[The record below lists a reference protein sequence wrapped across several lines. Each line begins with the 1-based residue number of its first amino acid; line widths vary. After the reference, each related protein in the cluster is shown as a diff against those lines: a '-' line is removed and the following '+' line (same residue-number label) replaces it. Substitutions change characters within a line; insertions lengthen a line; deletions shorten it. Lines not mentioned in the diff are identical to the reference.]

1 MLRTHTSPLYRLL
14 LLLVLALT
22 LAGCSRQTL
31 FDTAMNHE
39 RRAAGLEVHTLQ
51 IQDGQITISYATN
64 APQAERDTILLIHG
78 FGANKENWHRMAR
91 HLTADYNV
99 YALDLP
105 GHGASS
111 KPLDLPYGVVDQVGY
126 VLQAM
131 DALAVKQAHI
141 AGNSMGG
148 AISAAFARVH
158 PDRVITVTLF
168 NPAGST
174 RYPAELDDYLAR
186 GENPLVVE
194 KRGDFKRLMAFAL
207 EERPFIPWPLT
218 SVLEDRAM
226 ANEEINNIIFAAL
239 RTSGETGSLEDE
251 MPYIQAPTLIIWGDQ
266 DRVLNYRNAE
276 VFNDL
281 IPDSRKVILPNIGHA
296 PMIETPKVSA
306 ALMTEFIREVQSRS
320 Y

>member
-1 MLRTHTSPLYRLL
+1 MPTQASPLYRLL
-14 LLLVLALT
+14 LLLTIALT

-31 FDTAMNHE
+31 FESAMNHE
-39 RRAAGLEVHTLQ
+39 RRAAGLELHSLE
-51 IQDGQITISYATN
+51 IQGGKLTISYAANT
-64 APQAERDTILLIHG
+64 PQAERDTILLIHG

-91 HLTADYNV
+91 QLTPEYNV

-111 KPLDLPYGVVDQVGY
+111 KPLDLPYGIVDQVGY
-126 VLQAM
+126 VREIM
-131 DALAVKQAHI
+131 DALAVKQVHM

-148 AISAAFARVH
+148 AISAAFARLH
-158 PDRVITVTLF
+158 PDRVVTITLF

-174 RYPAELDDYLAR
+174 RYPAELDEHLAR

-194 KRGDFKRLMAFAL
+194 QRGDFKRLMAFAL
-207 EERPFIPWPLT
+207 EKRPFIPWPLT
-218 SVLEDRAM
+218 SVIEERAM
-226 ANEEINNIIFAAL
+226 ANEEINNVIFSAL
-239 RTSGETGSLEDE
+239 LDSGESGSLEDE
-251 MPYIQAPTLIIWGDQ
+251 MPHIQAPTLIIWGEQ
-266 DRVLNYRNAE
+266 DRVLNYRNAQ

-296 PMIETPKVSA
+296 PMIETPKESA
-306 ALMTEFIREVQSRS
+306 ALMTEFIRDVQGRS